1 MLFDRYV
8 VVDWSAR
15 SAPATGADSI
25 WIADLADGEVE
36 LANPATRHRA
46 AERLQEI
53 LDGCEGDR
61 VLLGFDASLGYPSG
75 TAALLGLG
83 GTPWRSTWQLI
94 ADLSDDDERNRNNR
108 FDVAAELNRRIGR
121 ASGPFWGCPPK
132 SVGCHLAATKPAH
145 LELAEFRSTERVLRQ
160 AGLRPASC
168 WQLLGAGSVGSQTLT
183 LLPLLTE
190 MLRRRRSNW
199 QIWPFTTGLDA
210 PTIEAGSVVVS
221 EIWPTLFP
229 VDRGGTVVKD
239 AAQVRDTALALH
251 TLDTSGE
258 LATWFTPQLSGTET
272 DQVVSEEGW
281 VLGAGVAASDGRHPG
296 APA

>member
-1 MLFDRYV
+1 
-8 VVDWSAR
+8 
-15 SAPATGADSI
+15 
-25 WIADLADGEVE
+25 
-36 LANPATRHRA
+36 
-46 AERLQEI
+46 
-53 LDGCEGDR
+53 
-61 VLLGFDASLGYPSG
+61 
-75 TAALLGLG
+75 
-83 GTPWRSTWQLI
+83 
-94 ADLSDDDERNRNNR
+94 
-108 FDVAAELNRRIGR
+108 
-121 ASGPFWGCPPK
+121 
-132 SVGCHLAATKPAH
+132 
-145 LELAEFRSTERVLRQ
+145 
-160 AGLRPASC
+160 LRPASC

-229 VDRGGTVVKD
+229 VDRGGTVVRD

-258 LATWFTPQLSGTET
+258 LATWFTPRLSGTET

-281 VLGAGVAASDGRHPG
+281 VLGAGVAGI
-296 APA
+296 